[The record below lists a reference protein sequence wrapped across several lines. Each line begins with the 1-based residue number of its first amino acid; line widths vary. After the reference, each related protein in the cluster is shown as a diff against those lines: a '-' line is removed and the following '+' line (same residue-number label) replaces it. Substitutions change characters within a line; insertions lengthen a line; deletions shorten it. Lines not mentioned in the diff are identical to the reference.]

1 MDAAIQNT
9 IDKIHTQIGVLE
21 EQIDKKKEAIN
32 MLCEL
37 EGDPI
42 LYPDVGSDQSR
53 APLAFRSDQFFGRPM
68 ATVAREILEQRGT
81 RNLGAISL
89 DELFD
94 TMKSG
99 GFAFDNN
106 NEQIAKRNLAITL
119 AKNPNF
125 MRVPTSGHIGLAV
138 WYPNAKRSKK
148 DKAQTENGA
157 TGPEQPSEISAKQ
170 TAKGDVK

>member
-1 MDAAIQNT
+1 MDSTTSAT
-9 IDKIHTQIGVLE
+9 IEKIHAQIGVLE

-37 EGDPI
+37 EGEPI
-42 LYPDVGSDQSR
+42 MYPDVGSDR
-53 APLAFRSDQFFGRPM
+53 GKALATFRSDQFCDHTV
-68 ATVAREILEQRGT
+68 ATAAREILEQRGT
-81 RNLGAISL
+81 RSLGAISL

-94 TMKSG
+94 TMKTG
-99 GFAFDNN
+99 GFAFDNS

-138 WYPNAKRSKK
+138 WYPNAKRKK
-148 DKAQTENGA
+148 DKAPTENGA
-157 TGPEQPSEISAKQ
+157 TEPEQASEVSAKQ
-170 TAKGDVK
+170 TTKGDVK